1 MKKQLT
7 AAALAALIA
16 AGALPV
22 SACAA
27 EAEGD
32 MAPVKTPALN
42 TTEHMQYMNGYTD
55 GTFRPDATI
64 TRAEACKLLTGLLVE
79 KSGGTDYT
87 FIDVPTD
94 VWYTDA
100 VNEMTGFSL
109 VNGYTDGTFRPNAT
123 ITRAEFVTILT
134 RFPHNDIGTE
144 KSFADVPA
152 THWAYSA
159 VQTAL
164 AQGWISANDA
174 GSTFRPDDA
183 ITRAEVVTILN
194 RVLGRSADA
203 AMAVSGED
211 IRVMPDVPDTHWA
224 YLDMLEATTDHE
236 YDKANGVETWTSYD
250 KETTELAAGW
260 HNIDGLLF
268 HVNEEQIFDRST
280 TVDGLELDRNGRYT
294 TGNTELDTLLADAVA
309 GVVTDDM
316 TQLDKLRAVYDY
328 AKDTFS
334 YLGIGAVDTSKDGW
348 ETEQAIN
355 MLKNKRGNCYSWSS
369 VFTYLARQVGYD
381 AKAIPGTGVSPSG
394 SESVHAWTEITID
407 GVAYTFDPQIE
418 SVYAARYGEH
428 YDLFMKQYGEAEWG
442 YIKPA
447 QDDETQ
453 QPETPAEPEADAALV
468 SLMEKIYGDRPYT
481 SMVGQTV
488 LSPDMGENSQPLS
501 WYIGDA
507 DIDFTA
513 GLASESMI
521 TSQAHSVVLL
531 RLADAA
537 DADAAVAALRESVDP
552 FKWIC
557 VGVDPDNVKVAANGD
572 LVCVIMDDENADY
585 YLDNFESF
593 AVAE

>member
-42 TTEHMQYMNGYTD
+42 TTDHMQYMNGYED

-64 TRAEACKLLTGLLVE
+64 TRAEACQLLTGLLME
-79 KSGGTDYT
+79 KAGGTDYA
-87 FIDVPTD
+87 FIDVP
-94 VWYTDA
+94 VNAWYAAA
-100 VNEMTGFSL
+100 VDEMTGFSL
-109 VNGYTDGTFRPNAT
+109 VDGYEDGTFRPDAS

-152 THWAYSA
+152 THWAYNA

-164 AQGWISANDA
+164 AQGWVNADSADSA
-174 GSTFRPDDA
+174 FRPNA
-183 ITRAEVVTILN
+183 PITRAETVTILN

-203 AMAVSGED
+203 AMAASGED

-260 HNIDGLLF
+260 HNINGLLF
-268 HVNEEQIFDRST
+268 HVNADSQFDRNT
-280 TVDGLELDRNGRYT
+280 TIDGLELDRNGRYT
-294 TGNTELDTLLADAVA
+294 TGSEELDGLLADAVA

-316 TQLDKLRAVYDY
+316 TQMEKLRAVYDY
-328 AKDTFS
+328 AKETFG
-334 YLGIGAVDTSKDGW
+334 YLGIGAVDTSKEGW
-348 ETEQAIN
+348 ETEQATN

-369 VFTYLARQVGYD
+369 VFTYLARQVGFD
-381 AKAIPGTGVSPSG
+381 AHAIAGTGVSPKG

-418 SVYAARYGEH
+418 SVYASRYGEN
-428 YDLFMKQYGEAEWG
+428 YDLFMKEYGEAEWG
-442 YIKPA
+442 YVKSEQTEP
-447 QDDETQ
+447 E
-453 QPETPAEPEADAALV
+453 QPEAPEADAALV
-468 SLMEKIYGDRPYT
+468 SLMEEVYGDKPYGG
-481 SMVGQTV
+481 MVMQTV
-488 LSPDMGENSQPLS
+488 LYDGMGADGMSRGLE
-501 WYIGDA
+501 WYLGTS
-507 DIDFTA
+507 DIEFEA
-513 GLASESMI
+513 GLASESAM

-531 RLADAA
+531 RLKDGADVEAA
-537 DADAAVAALRESVDP
+537 KEKIAESIDP

>member
-42 TTEHMQYMNGYTD
+42 TTDHMQYMNGYED

-64 TRAEACKLLTGLLVE
+64 TRAEACQLLTGLLME
-79 KSGGTDYT
+79 KSGGGDYL
-87 FIDVPTD
+87 FNDVP
-94 VWYTDA
+94 VNAWYAAA

-109 VNGYTDGTFRPNAT
+109 VDGYEDGTFRPDAS

-134 RFPHNDIGTE
+134 RFPHDDIGTE
-144 KSFADVPA
+144 QSFADVPT
-152 THWAYSA
+152 THWAYNA

-164 AQGWISANDA
+164 AQGWVNADSA
-174 GSTFRPDDA
+174 FRPNDP
-183 ITRAEVVTILN
+183 ITRAETVTILN

-203 AMAVSGED
+203 AMAASGEG

-236 YDKANGVETWTSYD
+236 YDKANGVESWTSYD
-250 KETTELAAGW
+250 KETTELAEGW
-260 HNIDGLLF
+260 HNINGLLF
-268 HVNEEQIFDRST
+268 HVNADSQFDRNT

-294 TGNTELDTLLADAVA
+294 TGSEELDSLLADAVA

-316 TQLDKLRAVYDY
+316 TQMEKLRAVYDY
-328 AKDTFS
+328 AKETFG
-334 YLGIGAVDTSKDGW
+334 YLGIGEVDTSKEGW
-348 ETEQAIN
+348 EIEQATS

-369 VFTYLARQVGYD
+369 VFTYLARQVGFD
-381 AKAIPGTGVSPSG
+381 AHAIAGTGVSPKG

-418 SVYAARYGEH
+418 SVYAARYGEN
-428 YDLFMKQYGEAEWG
+428 YDLFMKEYGKAEWG
-442 YIKPA
+442 YVKSEQTEP
-447 QDDETQ
+447 E
-453 QPETPAEPEADAALV
+453 QPEAPEADATLV
-468 SLMEKIYGDRPYT
+468 SLMEKVYGDKPYGG
-481 SMVGQTV
+481 MVMQTV
-488 LSPDMGENSQPLS
+488 LYDGMGADGMSRGLE
-501 WYIGDA
+501 WYLGTA
-507 DIDFTA
+507 DIEFEA
-513 GLASESMI
+513 GLASESAI
-521 TSQAHSVVLL
+521 TSAAHSVVLL
-531 RLADAA
+531 RLKDGADAE
-537 DADAAVAALRESVDP
+537 AAKEKLAESVDP
-552 FKWIC
+552 FKWVC

>member
-42 TTEHMQYMNGYTD
+42 TTDHMQYMNGYED

-64 TRAEACKLLTGLLVE
+64 TRAEACQLLTGLLME
-79 KSGGTDYT
+79 KSGGGDYL
-87 FIDVPTD
+87 FNDVPENA
-94 VWYTDA
+94 WYAAA

-109 VNGYTDGTFRPNAT
+109 VDGYEDGTFRPDAS

-134 RFPHNDIGTE
+134 RFPHDDIGTE
-144 KSFADVPA
+144 QSFADVPA
-152 THWAYSA
+152 AHWAYNA

-164 AQGWISANDA
+164 AQGWVNADSA
-174 GSTFRPDDA
+174 FRPNDP
-183 ITRAEVVTILN
+183 ITRAETVTILN

-203 AMAVSGED
+203 AMAASGEG

-236 YDKANGVETWTSYD
+236 YDKANGVESWTSYD
-250 KETTELAAGW
+250 KETTELAEGW
-260 HNIDGLLF
+260 HNINGLLF
-268 HVNEEQIFDRST
+268 HVNADSQFDRNT

-294 TGNTELDTLLADAVA
+294 TGSEELDSLLADAVA

-316 TQLDKLRAVYDY
+316 TQMEKLRAVYDY
-328 AKDTFS
+328 AKETFG
-334 YLGIGAVDTSKDGW
+334 YLGIGEVDTSKEGW
-348 ETEQAIN
+348 EIEQATS

-369 VFTYLARQVGYD
+369 VFTYLARQVGFD
-381 AKAIPGTGVSPSG
+381 AHAIAGTGVSPKG

-418 SVYAARYGEH
+418 SVYAARYGEN
-428 YDLFMKQYGEAEWG
+428 YDLFMKEYGKAEWG
-442 YIKPA
+442 YVKSEQTEP
-447 QDDETQ
+447 E
-453 QPETPAEPEADAALV
+453 QPEAPEADAVLT
-468 SLMEKIYGDRPYT
+468 SLMEKVYGDKPYGG
-481 SMVGQTV
+481 MVMQTV
-488 LSPDMGENSQPLS
+488 LYDGMGADGMSRGLE
-501 WYIGDA
+501 WYLGTA
-507 DIDFTA
+507 DIEFEA
-513 GLASESMI
+513 GLASESAI
-521 TSQAHSVVLL
+521 TSAAHSVVLL
-531 RLADAA
+531 RLKDGADAE
-537 DADAAVAALRESVDP
+537 AAKEKLAESVDP
-552 FKWIC
+552 FKWVC

>member
-87 FIDVPTD
+87 FIDVPAD

-203 AMAVSGED
+203 AMASSGED

-260 HNIDGLLF
+260 HNINGLLF
-268 HVNEEQIFDRST
+268 HVNADSQFDRNT
-280 TVDGLELDRNGRYT
+280 TIDGLELDRNGRYT
-294 TGNTELDTLLADAVA
+294 TGSEELDGLLADAVA

-316 TQLDKLRAVYDY
+316 TQMEKLRAVYDY
-328 AKDTFS
+328 AKETFG
-334 YLGIGAVDTSKDGW
+334 YLGIGAVDTSKEGW
-348 ETEQAIN
+348 EIEQATN

-369 VFTYLARQVGYD
+369 VFTYLARQVGFD
-381 AKAIPGTGVSPSG
+381 AHAIAGTGVSPKG

-418 SVYAARYGEH
+418 SVYALRYGED
-428 YDLFMKQYGEAEWG
+428 YDLFMKEYGEAEWG
-442 YIKPA
+442 YVKSEQTEP
-447 QDDETQ
+447 E
-453 QPETPAEPEADAALV
+453 QPEAPEADAALV
-468 SLMEKIYGDRPYT
+468 SLMEEVYGDKPYGG
-481 SMVGQTV
+481 MVMQTV
-488 LSPDMGENSQPLS
+488 LYDGMGADGMSRGLE
-501 WYIGDA
+501 WYLGTS
-507 DIDFTA
+507 DIEFEA
-513 GLASESMI
+513 GLASESAM

>member
-1 MKKQLT
+1 M
-7 AAALAALIA
+7 
-16 AGALPV
+16 
-22 SACAA
+22 
-27 EAEGD
+27 
-32 MAPVKTPALN
+32 
-42 TTEHMQYMNGYTD
+42 
-55 GTFRPDATI
+55 
-64 TRAEACKLLTGLLVE
+64 
-79 KSGGTDYT
+79 
-87 FIDVPTD
+87 
-94 VWYTDA
+94 
-100 VNEMTGFSL
+100 
-109 VNGYTDGTFRPNAT
+109 
-123 ITRAEFVTILT
+123 
-134 RFPHNDIGTE
+134 
-144 KSFADVPA
+144 PA

-203 AMAVSGED
+203 AMAASGED

-268 HVNEEQIFDRST
+268 HVNEAQIFDRST

-316 TQLDKLRAVYDY
+316 TQMEKLRAVYDY
-328 AKDTFS
+328 AKETFG
-334 YLGIGAVDTSKDGW
+334 YLGIGAVDTSKEGW
-348 ETEQAIN
+348 EIEQATN

-369 VFTYLARQVGYD
+369 VFTYLARQVGFD
-381 AKAIPGTGVSPSG
+381 AHAIAGTGVSPKG

-418 SVYAARYGEH
+418 SVYASRYGEN
-428 YDLFMKQYGEAEWG
+428 YDLFMKEYGEAEWG
-442 YIKPA
+442 YVKSEQTEP
-447 QDDETQ
+447 E
-453 QPETPAEPEADAALV
+453 QPEAPEADAALV
-468 SLMEKIYGDRPYT
+468 SLMEEVYGDKPYGG
-481 SMVGQTV
+481 MVMQTV
-488 LSPDMGENSQPLS
+488 LYDGMGADGMSRGLE
-501 WYIGDA
+501 WYLGTS
-507 DIDFTA
+507 DIEFEA
-513 GLASESMI
+513 GLASESAM

>member
-164 AQGWISANDA
+164 AQGWVTGA
-174 GSTFRPDDA
+174 GGAFRPDDP
-183 ITRAEVVTILN
+183 ITRAEAVTILN

-203 AMAVSGED
+203 AMAASGED

-260 HNIDGLLF
+260 HNINGLLF

-369 VFTYLARQVGYD
+369 VFTYLARQVGFD
-381 AKAIPGTGVSPSG
+381 AHAIAGTGVSPKG

-418 SVYAARYGEH
+418 SVYASRYGEN
-428 YDLFMKQYGEAEWG
+428 YDLFMKEYGEAEWG
-442 YIKPA
+442 YVKSEQTEP
-447 QDDETQ
+447 E
-453 QPETPAEPEADAALV
+453 QPEAPEADAALV
-468 SLMEKIYGDRPYT
+468 SLMEEVYGDKPYGG
-481 SMVGQTV
+481 MVMQTV
-488 LSPDMGENSQPLS
+488 LYDGMGADGMSRGLE
-501 WYIGDA
+501 WYLGTS
-507 DIDFTA
+507 DIEFEA
-513 GLASESMI
+513 GLASESAM

>member
-42 TTEHMQYMNGYTD
+42 TTDHMQYMNGYED

-64 TRAEACKLLTGLLVE
+64 TRAEACQLLTGLLME
-79 KSGGTDYT
+79 KSGGGDYL
-87 FIDVPTD
+87 FNDVPENA
-94 VWYTDA
+94 WYAAA

-109 VNGYTDGTFRPNAT
+109 VDGYEDGTFRPDAS

-134 RFPHNDIGTE
+134 RFPHTDIGTE

-152 THWAYSA
+152 THWAYNA

-164 AQGWISANDA
+164 AQGWVNADSA
-174 GSTFRPDDA
+174 FRPNDP
-183 ITRAEVVTILN
+183 ITRAETVTILN

-203 AMAVSGED
+203 AMAASGEG

-369 VFTYLARQVGYD
+369 VFTYLARQVGFD
-381 AKAIPGTGVSPSG
+381 AHAIAGTGVSPKG

-418 SVYAARYGEH
+418 SVYAARYGEN
-428 YDLFMKQYGEAEWG
+428 YDLFMNEYGKAEWG
-442 YIKPA
+442 YVKSEQTEP
-447 QDDETQ
+447 E
-453 QPETPAEPEADAALV
+453 QPEAPEADAALT
-468 SLMEKIYGDRPYT
+468 SLMEKVYGDKPYGG
-481 SMVGQTV
+481 MVMQTV
-488 LSPDMGENSQPLS
+488 LYDGMGADGMSRGLE
-501 WYIGDA
+501 WYLGTA
-507 DIDFTA
+507 DIEFEA
-513 GLASESMI
+513 GLASESAI
-521 TSQAHSVVLL
+521 TSAAHSVVLL
-531 RLADAA
+531 RLKDGADAE
-537 DADAAVAALRESVDP
+537 AAKEKLAESVDP

>member
-42 TTEHMQYMNGYTD
+42 TTDHMQYMNGYTD

-87 FIDVPTD
+87 FIDVPAD

-203 AMAVSGED
+203 AMAASGEG

-260 HNIDGLLF
+260 HNINGLLF
-268 HVNEEQIFDRST
+268 HVNADSQFDRNT
-280 TVDGLELDRNGRYT
+280 TIDGLELDRNGRYT
-294 TGNTELDTLLADAVA
+294 TGSEELDGLLADAVA

-316 TQLDKLRAVYDY
+316 TQMEKLRAVYDY
-328 AKDTFS
+328 AKETFG
-334 YLGIGAVDTSKDGW
+334 YLGIGAVDTSKEGW
-348 ETEQAIN
+348 EIEQATN

-369 VFTYLARQVGYD
+369 VFTYLARQVGFD
-381 AKAIPGTGVSPSG
+381 AHAIAGTGVSPKG

-418 SVYAARYGEH
+418 SVYASRYGEN
-428 YDLFMKQYGEAEWG
+428 YDLFMKEYGEAEWG
-442 YIKPA
+442 YVKSEQTEP
-447 QDDETQ
+447 E
-453 QPETPAEPEADAALV
+453 QPEAPEADAALV
-468 SLMEKIYGDRPYT
+468 SLMEEVYGDKPYGG
-481 SMVGQTV
+481 MVMQTV
-488 LSPDMGENSQPLS
+488 LYDGMGADGMSRGLE
-501 WYIGDA
+501 WYLGTS
-507 DIDFTA
+507 DIEFEA
-513 GLASESMI
+513 GLASESAM

>member
-42 TTEHMQYMNGYTD
+42 TTDHMQYMNGYTD

-152 THWAYSA
+152 AHWAYNA

-203 AMAVSGED
+203 AMAASGEG

-236 YDKANGVETWTSYD
+236 YDKANGVESWTSYD
-250 KETTELAAGW
+250 KETTELAEGW
-260 HNIDGLLF
+260 HNINGLLF
-268 HVNEEQIFDRST
+268 HVNADSQFDRNT

-294 TGNTELDTLLADAVA
+294 TGSEELDSLLADAVA

-316 TQLDKLRAVYDY
+316 TQMEKLRAVYDY
-328 AKDTFS
+328 AKETFG
-334 YLGIGAVDTSKDGW
+334 YLGIGEVDTSKEGW
-348 ETEQAIN
+348 EIEQATS

-369 VFTYLARQVGYD
+369 VFTYLARQVGFD
-381 AKAIPGTGVSPSG
+381 AHAIAGTGVSPKG

-418 SVYAARYGEH
+418 SVYAARYGEN
-428 YDLFMKQYGEAEWG
+428 YDLFMKEYGKAEWG
-442 YIKPA
+442 YVKSEQTEP
-447 QDDETQ
+447 E
-453 QPETPAEPEADAALV
+453 QPEAPEADATLV
-468 SLMEKIYGDRPYT
+468 SLMEKVYGDKPYGG
-481 SMVGQTV
+481 MVMQTV
-488 LSPDMGENSQPLS
+488 LYDGMGADGMSRGLE
-501 WYIGDA
+501 WYLGTA
-507 DIDFTA
+507 DIEFEA
-513 GLASESMI
+513 GLASESAI
-521 TSQAHSVVLL
+521 TSAAHSVVLL
-531 RLADAA
+531 RLKDGADAE
-537 DADAAVAALRESVDP
+537 AAKEKLAESVDP
-552 FKWIC
+552 FKWVC

>member
-1 MKKQLT
+1 
-7 AAALAALIA
+7 
-16 AGALPV
+16 
-22 SACAA
+22 
-27 EAEGD
+27 
-32 MAPVKTPALN
+32 
-42 TTEHMQYMNGYTD
+42 
-55 GTFRPDATI
+55 
-64 TRAEACKLLTGLLVE
+64 
-79 KSGGTDYT
+79 
-87 FIDVPTD
+87 
-94 VWYTDA
+94 
-100 VNEMTGFSL
+100 
-109 VNGYTDGTFRPNAT
+109 
-123 ITRAEFVTILT
+123 
-134 RFPHNDIGTE
+134 
-144 KSFADVPA
+144 
-152 THWAYSA
+152 
-159 VQTAL
+159 
-164 AQGWISANDA
+164 
-174 GSTFRPDDA
+174 
-183 ITRAEVVTILN
+183 
-194 RVLGRSADA
+194 
-203 AMAVSGED
+203 
-211 IRVMPDVPDTHWA
+211 
-224 YLDMLEATTDHE
+224 
-236 YDKANGVETWTSYD
+236 
-250 KETTELAAGW
+250 
-260 HNIDGLLF
+260 
-268 HVNEEQIFDRST
+268 
-280 TVDGLELDRNGRYT
+280 
-294 TGNTELDTLLADAVA
+294 
-309 GVVTDDM
+309 
-316 TQLDKLRAVYDY
+316 
-328 AKDTFS
+328 
-334 YLGIGAVDTSKDGW
+334 
-348 ETEQAIN
+348 

-418 SVYAARYGEH
+418 SVYAARYDEH

-468 SLMEKIYGDRPYT
+468 SLMEKIYGDRPYA

-488 LSPDMGENSQPLS
+488 LTPDMGENTQPLS

-513 GLASESMI
+513 GLASESMM